1 MNTTTERNQLQDH
14 LVEQILDSMD
24 TRTLEQ
30 LARERLNDSFDKYS
44 YEELSAEADDYG
56 IKADIPEEVEL

>member
-1 MNTTTERNQLQDH
+1 MNTTTERNQLQDQ

-30 LARERLNDSFDKYS
+30 FARERLNDSFDKYS
-44 YEELSAEADDYG
+44 YEDLLVEADDYG
-56 IKADIPEEVEL
+56 IEVDIPEEVEL

>member
-1 MNTTTERNQLQDH
+1 MNTTERNQLQDQ

-30 LARERLNDSFDKYS
+30 FARERLNDFFDKYS
-44 YEELSAEADDYG
+44 LEELLVEADDYG
-56 IKADIPEEVEL
+56 IEVDIPEEVEL